1 MISGLIP
8 HFYPGELRGE
18 VEVLGRDIRSVQPRE
33 LLSKV
38 GYVLQNPDSQIISN
52 KARRE
57 LEFPLEN
64 RGYPQQE
71 IRRRVEEVVELLG
84 IWDIVDRYTFELSGG
99 QKQKLAIA
107 SVLVTGPELLI
118 LDEPLAYLSPRSAS
132 NLVDTLARIRSRT
145 GATVM
150 ILEHRLDLLL
160 GKSTKVVVMRDGR
173 ILDVGGPREVFRRVV
188 EGRLPINVPSVVK
201 LYVGLRRRG
210 IEMEEIPLSPEEAGL
225 LLRRILNDD

>member
-1 MISGLIP
+1 MTQA
-8 HFYPGELRGE
+8 ELEVPQTQVRGKE
-18 VEVLGRDIRSVQPRE
+18 WVRSFLFSVKIDSPLAQ
-33 LLSKV
+33 LHVLSKLFAIL
-38 GYVLQNPDSQIISN
+38 VLSLVVVRFINTENPD
-52 KARRE
+52 
-57 LEFPLEN
+57 P
-64 RGYPQQE
+64 
-71 IRRRVEEVVELLG
+71 V
-84 IWDIVDRYTFELSGG
+84 
-99 QKQKLAIA
+99 
-107 SVLVTGPELLI
+107 
-118 LDEPLAYLSPRSAS
+118 
-132 NLVDTLARIRSRT
+132 